1 LKHVTTSNRAIVN
14 MDVNERDMSF
24 RARQLGDE
32 GAGTFSIHRP
42 DRSASVTRFFIG
54 DGPML
59 ERLKRSYP
67 EIAFRAASRRKS
79 FPGLS
84 ARLGRWLWPRAIP
97 SPTALSPAKRS
108 GAASPS
114 SPRSRRSSRRKSLL
128 EAPPKPGSGRSN
140 NEVIIMSDLLRAQYL
155 RQNSTASGGLRL
167 QQWSTLGA
175 LRGVNGVARL
185 YPPRRGWL
193 AKIELLG

>member
-1 LKHVTTSNRAIVN
+1 

-128 EAPPKPGSGRSN
+128 EAPPKPGSG
-140 NEVIIMSDLLRAQYL
+140 LRAQYL

-175 LRGVNGVARL
+175 LRGANGVARL